1 VGAVSELTPVARQP
15 VTHGPIPAVLA
26 RQDMAMD
33 TIVAI
38 AVAVGLWKG
47 QAAPQAKPPEAAA
60 VARPVPVV
68 EKPPR
73 HKSEWQLG
81 F

>member
-1 VGAVSELTPVARQP
+1 
-15 VTHGPIPAVLA
+15 
-26 RQDMAMD
+26 MAMD

-60 VARPVPVV
+60 VAHPVPVV

>member
-1 VGAVSELTPVARQP
+1 
-15 VTHGPIPAVLA
+15 
-26 RQDMAMD
+26 MD

-47 QAAPQAKPPEAAA
+47 QAPPQAKPPQA
-60 VARPVPVV
+60 VAVVRPAPAV

-73 HKSEWQLG
+73 HKPEWQLG